1 MPSTI
6 ARGQYHIPSN
16 GTRREALR
24 EKGQFWTPDWIAE
37 AMVAYVALN
46 APDHIFD
53 PAVGTG
59 AFFRAAKNATTES
72 GASPKLLGFEL
83 DPNALNQA
91 RFNGLSS
98 EDLARVQ
105 IEDFILNPPRG
116 PFKAIVANPP
126 YIRHHRLPASIKRE
140 LRRISAETIG
150 TTLDGRAGLHIY
162 FLLRAL
168 RLLDKNGRL
177 AFIMPADTCE
187 GVFASTLWNWIAK
200 NYRINAVTTFAP
212 SASPFPRVDTN
223 PIIFMISN
231 QPPRDEFLWTRCVR
245 PQTDA
250 LKDWIASGFDNVISP
265 DLEIHARSLSE
276 GLSTGLSRPPTRF
289 DADSPTLGDFASVS
303 RGIATGANDFF
314 FLTSD
319 RAAEL
324 GIPDDFLIPAV
335 GRTRDVPTDE
345 LTCDM
350 IRDLDMKGRPTLLF
364 SPDARPK
371 EVFPP
376 AVREYLEY
384 GENIGVHEKALIS
397 TRRPWHKMETRVPP
411 PILFAYLG
419 RRNSRFIY
427 NSAAVVPL
435 TGFLCVY
442 PHDPEPN
449 SARWLWRAL
458 QNPETLANLALVG
471 KSYGSGAVKVEPR
484 ALEKLPISRESSISL
499 ALKARPKPLK
509 LW

>member
-6 ARGQYHIPSN
+6 STERYHIPTN
-16 GTRREALR
+16 GARREALR

-37 AMVAYVALN
+37 AMVAYIARN

-59 AFFRAAKNATTES
+59 AFFRAAKSVASKS
-72 GASPKLLGFEL
+72 GSLPELLGFEL
-83 DPNALNQA
+83 DPNVLSQA

-98 EDLARVQ
+98 EDLARVR
-105 IEDFILNPPRG
+105 IEDFILNPPSG

-126 YIRHHRLPASIKRE
+126 YIRHHRLPSGLKQE
-140 LRRISAETIG
+140 LRRISVNAIG

-162 FLLRAL
+162 FLIRAL

-177 AFIMPADTCE
+177 TFIMPADTCE

-200 NYRINAVTTFAP
+200 NYRIDAVTTFAP
-212 SASPFPRVDTN
+212 DASPFPKVDTN

-231 QPPRDEFLWTRCVR
+231 QPPRDEFSWARCVQ

-250 LKDWIASGFDNVISP
+250 LKSWIESGFDDIASP
-265 DLEIHARSLSE
+265 DLEIHVRNLSE

-289 DADSPTLGDFASVS
+289 DIGSPTLGDFASVS

-319 RAAEL
+319 RASEL
-324 GIPDDFLIPAV
+324 EIPDEFLVPAI
-335 GRTRDVPTDE
+335 GRTRDAPTDE

-350 IRDLDMKGRPTLLF
+350 IGRLDMKGRPTLLF

-371 EVFPP
+371 EELPP
-376 AVREYLEY
+376 PVREYLEY
-384 GENIGVHEKALIS
+384 GEDIGVHRKALIS

-427 NSAAVVPL
+427 NSAGVVPL

-442 PHDPEPN
+442 PHDPD
-449 SARWLWRAL
+449 SARQLWRAL

-484 ALEKLPISRESSISL
+484 ALEKLPLSRESSISSD
-499 ALKARPKPLK
+499 LKPRPKPLK
-509 LW
+509 FW